1 MKIINKKASFNYEIL
16 ERFEAGIILKGAEVK
31 SVKSGRANLGDS
43 YVKIIGNELYLVNTD
58 IPRYKYS
65 TEENYDS
72 KRSRKLLVKRE
83 ELTKLDSKL
92 KQGKLTLLPL
102 SLYVTRGM
110 IKVEVGVG
118 RGRKDYEKK
127 NRDKERTL
135 DKELLY
141 ESRKYVL

>member
-16 ERFEAGIILKGAEVK
+16 EKFEAGIILTGQEVK

-43 YVKIIGNELYLVNTD
+43 YVKVINNELYLVNTD
-58 IPRYKYS
+58 IPKYKFS
-65 TEENYDS
+65 TETNYDS

-83 ELTKLDSKL
+83 EITKLDSKL

-102 SLYVTRGM
+102 SLYVTRGR

-135 DKELLY
+135 DRELLF
-141 ESRKYVL
+141 ESRKYVV

>member
-16 ERFEAGIILKGAEVK
+16 EKFEAGIILTGQEVK

-43 YVKIIGNELYLVNTD
+43 YVKVINNELYLVNTD
-58 IPRYKYS
+58 IPKYKFS
-65 TEENYDS
+65 TETNYDS

-83 ELTKLDSKL
+83 EITKLDSKL

-102 SLYVTRGM
+102 SLYVTKGR

-135 DKELLY
+135 DRELLF
-141 ESRKYVL
+141 ESRKYVV

>member
-16 ERFEAGIILKGAEVK
+16 ERFEAGIILTGAEVK
-31 SVKSGRANLGDS
+31 SIKSGRANLGDS

-58 IPRYKYS
+58 IPKYKYS
-65 TEENYDS
+65 SEEGYDS

-83 ELTKLDSKL
+83 ELVKLDSKL

-102 SLYVTRGM
+102 SLYVTRGKV
-110 IKVEVGVG
+110 KVEVGVG

-135 DKELLY
+135 DRELLH
-141 ESRKYVL
+141 ESRKYVV